1 MEPHILNKL
10 KKKKIIL
17 ISFEKINVEYLD
29 NEFIFVFHSNII
41 RELVFL
47 TLNLKILYS
56 STPNLNQTI
65 FKKTKFTNCK
75 YIYLQH
81 SPVSLN
87 LIYSNNAFDSFDAIQ
102 VLSTFQLKEMKEIK
116 DRNNLKIKIF
126 KSQYLFPQ
134 KLKTLKK
141 NQIVNEEILIAPSW
155 NSNFYSTNCHIL
167 LKESL
172 DKNNISFKLRPHPM
186 SFKKNEISLDEL
198 AKHNIPIDKTSF
210 MNLYNYNFLITDWS
224 GAFIEFALLFKRKA
238 FLINTPMKIINKDYS
253 KYKNQPIEILLRNT
267 LGKTFTIDNIDNLVN
282 HIRSIKKDI
291 NTEDEE
297 VKKIVDE
304 NFYK

>member
-1 MEPHILNKL
+1 MKCDIIPRMKEVKISKL
-10 KKKKIIL
+10 SVFYENDAD
-17 ISFEKINVEYLD
+17 SFEKINVEYLD

-210 MNLYNYNFLITDWS
+210 ITC
-224 GAFIEFALLFKRKA
+224 F
-238 FLINTPMKIINKDYS
+238 NII
-253 KYKNQPIEILLRNT
+253 
-267 LGKTFTIDNIDNLVN
+267 
-282 HIRSIKKDI
+282 
-291 NTEDEE
+291 
-297 VKKIVDE
+297 
-304 NFYK
+304 

>member
-1 MEPHILNKL
+1 M
-10 KKKKIIL
+10 
-17 ISFEKINVEYLD
+17 
-29 NEFIFVFHSNII
+29 
-41 RELVFL
+41 
-47 TLNLKILYS
+47 KILYS